1 MTEDEIREPRV
12 RKGRRAG
19 IAVLGAVAAVLI
31 GYGLY
36 SAGVHAERQRVLR
49 AEAARAE
56 AILAKPL
63 AEWTLGERE
72 EFAAEY
78 EARRARERDDDP
90 SLWTGKEKR
99 GEWWRYTKLVTR
111 KTIDGWKGDGPS
123 DD

>member
-1 MTEDEIREPRV
+1 MTETEIRKPRKRWV
-12 RKGRRAG
+12 FKAAV
-19 IAVLGAVAAVLI
+19 AVLGAVAAVLI

-36 SAGVHAERQRVLR
+36 SAGVRAEQQRVSR

-56 AILAKPL
+56 AILEKPL

-72 EFAAEY
+72 EFSAEY
-78 EARRARERDDDP
+78 EARRARERADDP

-111 KTIDGWKGDGPS
+111 KTIDGWREHDS
-123 DD
+123 SAD